1 MPLSKIFHF
10 NSYFA
15 TFFPSTLFTITG
27 CRGAVARRSFFRLLS
42 FTVACG
48 SFLRLFST
56 IACGSFF
63 CCLRAITRSRCF
75 LFYLGA
81 NCTLF
86 STASATGGW
95 SSLFLAASAAGS
107 HSGAAHAGYEA
118 GNTEPGQHFL
128 QVFLFHCSLL
138 FLRLIIKTGSTF
150 FAASI
155 LL

>member
-1 MPLSKIFHF
+1 MQKFYY

-27 CRGAVARRSFFRLLS
+27 CRGAVACGSFFSLLS
-42 FTVACG
+42 FTVARS
-48 SFLRLFST
+48 SFFRFLSLT
-56 IACGSFF
+56 IARGSCF
-63 CCLRAITRSRCF
+63 CCLRAIARSRCF

-95 SSLFLAASAAGS
+95 SSLFLAASTAGCHCS
-107 HSGAAHAGYEA
+107 AAHAGYQA

-128 QVFLFHCSLL
+128 EVFLFHYALL
-138 FLRLIIKTGSTF
+138 FFRLTIKPDQLFSP
-150 FAASI
+150 
-155 LL
+155 L